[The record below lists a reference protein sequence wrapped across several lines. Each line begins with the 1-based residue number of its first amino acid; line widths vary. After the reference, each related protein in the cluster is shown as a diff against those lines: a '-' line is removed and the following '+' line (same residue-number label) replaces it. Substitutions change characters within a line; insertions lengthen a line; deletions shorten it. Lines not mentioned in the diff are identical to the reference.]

1 MAQKLAE
8 LGARVATAH
17 QLESVVGALR
27 AIAAT
32 RARQSRARLE
42 GVRAYAET
50 IAVAIGQALQLLPQ
64 APDAAP
70 AAKPNADPQRTMLL
84 LFCAEQGFAGS
95 FSERILDAAGAGLY
109 QAQCLVIGSRGAH
122 SLRLRGREPS
132 QQYAMISQVSS
143 VGTLANRLS
152 RDLAGALAEH
162 RVQRVEMI
170 YAEPTHAGHTGTS
183 DGGTRVCQQLL
194 VPFDY
199 SAFGNQHGRPPAQPP
214 LIQLPAAQLL
224 ESLAAEYMFASLC
237 AALLHSFAA
246 ENTARMLAMASA
258 RDNITNKLEA
268 LGREERLARQEQI
281 TDEIL
286 ELAAGRAR

>member
-8 LGARVATAH
+8 LGARVATAR
-17 QLESVVGALR
+17 QLDGVVGALR

-42 GVRAYAET
+42 GVRAYADT
-50 IAVAIGQALQLLPQ
+50 IAAAIGQALQLAADQ
-64 APDAAP
+64 APDGTVLTQP
-70 AAKPNADPQRTMLL
+70 EPHRTLLL

-95 FSERILDAAGAGLY
+95 FSDRILDAAGDDLAG
-109 QAQCLVIGSRGAH
+109 ARRLVIGSRGQR
-122 SLRLRGREPS
+122 SLRLRGLEPHDA
-132 QQYAMISQVSS
+132 YAMISQVNS
-143 VGTLANRLS
+143 V
-152 RDLAGALAEH
+152 GALANTLSRKIATALAESQ
-162 RVQRVEMI
+162 VQRVELI
-170 YAEPTHAGHTGTS
+170 YAEPTH
-183 DGGTRVCQQLL
+183 GGDEGGLHVQRQQL

-199 SAFGNQHGRPPAQPP
+199 QPFRTTARPQVP
-214 LIQLPAAQLL
+214 LIQLPPLQLL

-237 AALLHSFAA
+237 TALLHSFAA

-258 RDNITNKLEA
+258 RDNIASKLES

-286 ELAAGRAR
+286 ELASGRAR